1 MKARL
6 EFDLDDF
13 DDKIAHERCIKSLSM
28 ALVIWDLTHNT
39 HRGLTNGF
47 DEDDSYHRGVDAVFS
62 KLEELLDEYDVNI
75 DKLIV

>member
-13 DDKIAHERCIKSLSM
+13 DDKIAHERCIKSLDM

-62 KLEELLDEYDVNI
+62 KLEELLNEYNVNI